1 MNTLRLIGML
11 GLTSLNAW
19 TVFAQSSGAA
29 LDEVIVTAQRRE
41 EDLQSTPISV
51 AAFSSER
58 LRDLNVQ
65 DARALAEF
73 VPNFSIGNGTGRSG
87 DVAALSIRGV
97 NEALLSIVADPA
109 VGIYIDD
116 VYYGRPQL
124 SFLRLI
130 DVERVEILR
139 GPQGTLFGKNSNGG
153 AVRYMTQRP
162 EFGDVSG
169 HLSTTMGDYGRL
181 DVSGAVNLPLNEQF
195 AIRVKA
201 ASLSRDGYVDRLA
214 DDGTLGIEDAVYGNV
229 QLRWQPSERLDLN
242 VSVDYSKSDGDLGP
256 HKVIDYYR
264 YNGAPDFSPPLLS
277 PGAAG
282 SAAWN
287 LQWGT
292 SPLRYAAQI
301 PNSLYE
307 VAGTGIRPKL
317 ESESVGFSLNLAYDI
332 NDAMVFKAITGYR
345 EVDNFRRSDMDDV
358 ADVYL
363 VLDVTAREG
372 VDFWSQEFQLSGAGD
387 RTNWVAGLYFS
398 QEEPFLRGLESR
410 DPRALGAF
418 GAVINKN
425 TSLQETAH
433 TGIYAQATFD
443 LTERLALTAGVRYS
457 EDDKTFQTGR
467 ISEWDYEL
475 VALAS
480 QLGLAPITV
489 PPSLG
494 CNPVP
499 TGSCVSVPTV
509 NGGDTFDATTP
520 RLALE
525 YQWNDAVMTYVS
537 ASKGFKAGGTN
548 DNPIDVGIAFQP
560 EEVVSYEIGVRSQFV
575 DNRIRINATFF
586 TMDYYDKQ
594 ITVAPTSAQAGF
606 VNPCFDRCILNAGD
620 GEIDGAE
627 LETLFAVTDRFELH
641 ANVATLDAAWT
652 RVVPGAG
659 VSLSSDFALA
669 PELSYNAGGRFDVP
683 TRSGAT
689 ISMMA
694 DWSFKD
700 QQETSPQDSTTLTLP
715 DYGLLTL
722 RLKYTSTDG
731 VWDASVFCS
740 NCADEEYIFGG
751 SAWGATTAN
760 TIYEYKPLN
769 HPAFVSGG
777 INPYLIVV
785 PDISYV
791 LVGAPPMWGI
801 DFRYNF

>member
-1 MNTLRLIGML
+1 M
-11 GLTSLNAW
+11 
-19 TVFAQSSGAA
+19 V
-29 LDEVIVTAQRRE
+29 V
-41 EDLQSTPISV
+41 
-51 AAFSSER
+51 
-58 LRDLNVQ
+58 
-65 DARALAEF
+65 
-73 VPNFSIGNGTGRSG
+73 
-87 DVAALSIRGV
+87 
-97 NEALLSIVADPA
+97 
-109 VGIYIDD
+109 
-116 VYYGRPQL
+116 
-124 SFLRLI
+124 
-130 DVERVEILR
+130 
-139 GPQGTLFGKNSNGG
+139 
-153 AVRYMTQRP
+153 
-162 EFGDVSG
+162 
-169 HLSTTMGDYGRL
+169 L
-181 DVSGAVNLPLNEQF
+181 DVSGAVNLPLSDEF
-195 AIRVKA
+195 AIRLKA

-214 DDGTLGIEDAVYGNV
+214 DGGTLGAEDAVYGNV
-229 QLRWQPSERLDLN
+229 QLRWQPSDRLDLN
-242 VSVDYSKSDGDLGP
+242 VSADFSKSDTDLGP

-264 YNGAPDFSPPLLS
+264 YNGAPDISPPLVS

-287 LQWGT
+287 LQWGA
-292 SPLRYAAQI
+292 SPLAYAAQI
-301 PNSLYE
+301 PESLYE
-307 VAGTGIRPKL
+307 VAGTGLRPRL
-317 ESESVGFSLNLAYDI
+317 ESESVGVSLNLVYDI
-332 NDAMVFKAITGYR
+332 NDSMAFRAITGFR
-345 EVDNFRRSDMDDV
+345 DVDNFRRSDMDDV

-363 VLDVTAREG
+363 VLDSAAEEG

-387 RTNWVAGLYFS
+387 RSNWVGGLYFS
-398 QEEPFLRGLESR
+398 QEEPFSRVLETR

-418 GAVINKN
+418 GAVINQN

-433 TGIYAQATFD
+433 TGIYAQGTFD

-467 ISEWDYEL
+467 VSAWDYEL

-489 PPSLG
+489 PPTLG
-494 CNPVP
+494 CNPIP

-509 NGGDTFDATTP
+509 SGGEKFDSTTP

-525 YQWNDAVMTYVS
+525 YQWTDDVMLYLS

-560 EEVVSYEIGVRSQFV
+560 EEVESYEIGVRSEFLDDRV
-575 DNRIRINATFF
+575 RINVTYF

-620 GEIDGAE
+620 GEIDGVE

-641 ANVATLDAAWT
+641 ANAATLDAAWT

-669 PELSYNAGGRFDVP
+669 PELSYNFGGRFDAP
-683 TRSGAT
+683 TRNGGTVSL
-689 ISMMA
+689 MA
-694 DWSFKD
+694 DWSYKD

-715 DYGLLTL
+715 EYDLLTL
-722 RLKYTSTDG
+722 RLKYASADG
-731 VWDASVFCS
+731 IWDASVFCS
-740 NCADEEYIFGG
+740 NCADEEYVFGG

-760 TIYEYKPLN
+760 TIYPYKPLD

-791 LVGAPPMWGI
+791 LVGAPRMWGI